1 MLLFQGAKVRNIFV
15 KRKRFF
21 AFYLFI
27 SEKSRNFAP
36 VIELERHIEILLLD
50 NDCVII
56 PNLGGFMAHHIDA
69 RFDAGDGMFL
79 PPIRTIGFNPQLKL
93 NDSLLIQSYIE
104 AYDISYP
111 EAQRRIE
118 AEVAE
123 LRQHLETEGRYELN
137 DIGELRLN
145 SEGHLEFEPCEA
157 GILTPSLYGLSSFE
171 MTPLQVEE
179 QVEQPTEDSAD
190 TSTDTEQETVDE
202 PKTEHAITIK
212 MSWLRNSVAVVAAVI
227 LFLVIGTPFSNSYLA
242 DSSVQQSTI
251 IPLPTNAKTATAQ
264 TLDTLTAAATAD
276 SAATEVAVEEQTA
289 QKQIAE
295 EQTAE
300 EQAAEEQVAEK
311 QAAEALPQPTTDYR
325 LVLASWVAQRNAEIF
340 VNQLKEDGFSEAHL
354 YRTPNMLRVVYGHY
368 ATETDAYNAL
378 HQLRAKSKHFAEAWV
393 LKVRSEK

>member
-1 MLLFQGAKVRNIFV
+1 MFLFQGAKVRNIFV
-15 KRKRFF
+15 IRKRFF
-21 AFYLFI
+21 AFYLSI
-27 SEKSRNFAP
+27 SEKNRKFAP

-56 PNLGGFMAHHIDA
+56 PDLGGFMAHHIDA
-69 RFDAGDGMFL
+69 RFDAGDGIFL

-123 LRQHLETEGRYELN
+123 LRQHLETEGYYELN
-137 DIGELRLN
+137 DIGLLRLN

-171 MTPLQVEE
+171 MTPLHAEE

-212 MSWLRNSVAVVAAVI
+212 MSWLRNSVAVAAAVI
-227 LFLVIGTPFSNSYLA
+227 LFLIIGTPFSNSNLA
-242 DSSVQQSTI
+242 DSSVRQSTI
-251 IPLPTNAKTATAQ
+251 IPLPTNAKTASAQ
-264 TLDTLTAAATAD
+264 HPDTSAVAAATAEAD
-276 SAATEVAVEEQTA
+276 STAKDVAAEA
-289 QKQIAE
+289 QA
-295 EQTAE
+295 AE
-300 EQAAEEQVAEK
+300 EQAAEA

-325 LVLASWVAQRNAEIF
+325 LVLASWVAKRNAEIF

-354 YRTPNMLRVVYGHY
+354 YQTPNMLRVVYGHY
-368 ATETDAYNAL
+368 ASETEAYNAL

>member
-1 MLLFQGAKVRNIFV
+1 MFLFQGAKVRNIFV
-15 KRKRFF
+15 IRKRFF
-21 AFYLFI
+21 AFYLSI
-27 SEKSRNFAP
+27 SEKNRKFAP

-56 PNLGGFMAHHIDA
+56 PDLGGFMAHHIDA
-69 RFDAGDGMFL
+69 RFDAGDGIFL

-123 LRQHLETEGRYELN
+123 LRQHLETEGYYELN
-137 DIGELRLN
+137 DIGLLRLN

-171 MTPLQVEE
+171 MTPLHAEE

-202 PKTEHAITIK
+202 PRAEHAITIK
-212 MSWLRNSVAVVAAVI
+212 MSWLRNSVAVAAAVI
-227 LFLVIGTPFSNSYLA
+227 LFLIIGTPFSNSNLA
-242 DSSVQQSTI
+242 DSSVRQSTI
-251 IPLPTNAKTATAQ
+251 IPLPTNAKTASAQ
-264 TLDTLTAAATAD
+264 HPDTSAVAAATAEAD
-276 SAATEVAVEEQTA
+276 STAKDVAAEA
-289 QKQIAE
+289 
-295 EQTAE
+295 
-300 EQAAEEQVAEK
+300 QAAEE

-325 LVLASWVAQRNAEIF
+325 LVLASWVAKRNAEIF

-354 YRTPNMLRVVYGHY
+354 YQTPNMLRVVYGHY
-368 ATETDAYNAL
+368 ATETEAYNAL
-378 HQLRAKSKHFAEAWV
+378 HQLRAKSNHFAEAWV
-393 LKVRSEK
+393 LKVRREK

>member
-1 MLLFQGAKVRNIFV
+1 MFLFQGAKVRNIFV
-15 KRKRFF
+15 IRKRFF
-21 AFYLFI
+21 AFYLSI
-27 SEKSRNFAP
+27 SEKNRKFAP

-56 PNLGGFMAHHIDA
+56 PDLGGFMAHHIDA
-69 RFDAGDGMFL
+69 RFDAGDGIFL

-123 LRQHLETEGRYELN
+123 LQQHLETEGYYELN
-137 DIGELRLN
+137 DIGLLRLN

-171 MTPLQVEE
+171 MTPLHAEE
-179 QVEQPTEDSAD
+179 QVEPPTEDSAD

-212 MSWLRNSVAVVAAVI
+212 MSWLRNSVAVAAAVI
-227 LFLVIGTPFSNSYLA
+227 LFLIIGTPFSNSNLA
-242 DSSVQQSTI
+242 DSSVRQSTI
-251 IPLPTNAKTATAQ
+251 IPLPTNAKAASAQ
-264 TLDTLTAAATAD
+264 HPDTSAVAAATAEAD
-276 SAATEVAVEEQTA
+276 STA
-289 QKQIAE
+289 KDV
-295 EQTAE
+295 
-300 EQAAEEQVAEK
+300 AAEA

-325 LVLASWVAQRNAEIF
+325 LVLASWVAKRNAEIF

-354 YRTPNMLRVVYGHY
+354 YQTPNMLRVVYGHY
-368 ATETDAYNAL
+368 ATETEAYNAL
-378 HQLRAKSKHFAEAWV
+378 HQLRGQSNHFAEAWV

>member
-1 MLLFQGAKVRNIFV
+1 MFLFQGAKVRNIFV
-15 KRKRFF
+15 IRKRFF
-21 AFYLFI
+21 AFYLSI
-27 SEKSRNFAP
+27 SEKNRKFAP

-56 PNLGGFMAHHIDA
+56 PDLGGFMAHHIDA
-69 RFDAGDGMFL
+69 RFDAGDGIFL

-123 LRQHLETEGRYELN
+123 LQQHLETEGYYELN
-137 DIGELRLN
+137 DIGLLRLN

-171 MTPLQVEE
+171 MTPLHAEE
-179 QVEQPTEDSAD
+179 QVEPPTEDSAD

-212 MSWLRNSVAVVAAVI
+212 MSWLRNTVAVAAAVI
-227 LFLVIGTPFSNSYLA
+227 LFLIIGTPFSNSNLA
-242 DSSVQQSTI
+242 DSSVRQSTI
-251 IPLPTNAKTATAQ
+251 IPLPTNAKTASAQ
-264 TLDTLTAAATAD
+264 HPDTSAVAATTAEAD
-276 SAATEVAVEEQTA
+276 STAKDVAAEA
-289 QKQIAE
+289 QA
-295 EQTAE
+295 AE
-300 EQAAEEQVAEK
+300 EQAAEA
-311 QAAEALPQPTTDYR
+311 QAAKALPQPTTDYR
-325 LVLASWVAQRNAEIF
+325 LVLASWVAKRNAEIF

-354 YRTPNMLRVVYGHY
+354 YQTPNMLRVVYGHY

>member
-1 MLLFQGAKVRNIFV
+1 MFLFQGAKVRNIFV
-15 KRKRFF
+15 IRKRFF
-21 AFYLFI
+21 AFYLSI
-27 SEKSRNFAP
+27 SEKNRKFAP

-56 PNLGGFMAHHIDA
+56 PDLGGFMAHHIDA
-69 RFDAGDGMFL
+69 RFDAGDGIFL

-123 LRQHLETEGRYELN
+123 LRQHLETEGYYELN
-137 DIGELRLN
+137 DIGLLRLN

-171 MTPLQVEE
+171 MTPLHAEE

-202 PKTEHAITIK
+202 PRAEHAITIK
-212 MSWLRNSVAVVAAVI
+212 MSWLRNSVAVAAAVI
-227 LFLVIGTPFSNSYLA
+227 LFLIIGTPFSNSNLA
-242 DSSVQQSTI
+242 DSSVRQSTI
-251 IPLPTNAKTATAQ
+251 IPLPTNAKTASAQ
-264 TLDTLTAAATAD
+264 HPDTSAVAAATAEAD
-276 SAATEVAVEEQTA
+276 STAKDVAAEA
-289 QKQIAE
+289 
-295 EQTAE
+295 
-300 EQAAEEQVAEK
+300 QAAEE

-325 LVLASWVAQRNAEIF
+325 LVLASWVAKRNAEIF

-354 YRTPNMLRVVYGHY
+354 YQTPNMLRVVYGHY
-368 ATETDAYNAL
+368 ATETEAYNAL
-378 HQLRAKSKHFAEAWV
+378 HQLRAKSNHFAEAWV

>member
-1 MLLFQGAKVRNIFV
+1 MFLFQGAKVRNIFV
-15 KRKRFF
+15 IRKRFF
-21 AFYLFI
+21 AFYLSI
-27 SEKSRNFAP
+27 SEKNRKFAP
-36 VIELERHIEILLLD
+36 VIDLERHIEILLLD

-56 PNLGGFMAHHIDA
+56 PDLGGFMAHHIDA
-69 RFDAGDGMFL
+69 RFDAGDGIFL

-123 LRQHLETEGRYELN
+123 LRQHLETEGYYELN
-137 DIGELRLN
+137 DIGLLRLN

-171 MTPLQVEE
+171 MTPLHAEE

-202 PKTEHAITIK
+202 PRAEHAITIK
-212 MSWLRNSVAVVAAVI
+212 MSWLRNSVAVAAAVI
-227 LFLVIGTPFSNSYLA
+227 LFLIIGTPFSNSNLA
-242 DSSVQQSTI
+242 DSSVRQSTI
-251 IPLPTNAKTATAQ
+251 IPLPTNAKTASAQ
-264 TLDTLTAAATAD
+264 HPDTSAVAAATAEAD
-276 SAATEVAVEEQTA
+276 STAKDVAAEA
-289 QKQIAE
+289 
-295 EQTAE
+295 
-300 EQAAEEQVAEK
+300 QAAEE

-325 LVLASWVAQRNAEIF
+325 LVLASWVAKRNAEIF

-354 YRTPNMLRVVYGHY
+354 YQTPNMLRVVYGHY
-368 ATETDAYNAL
+368 ATETEAYNAL
-378 HQLRAKSKHFAEAWV
+378 HQLRAKSNHFAEAWV